1 MNSLE
6 NIMRYSISKAEAA
19 VPLGPAVKRHLPIAA
34 GMAVLALSSVQAN
47 GAPAPLNNLNPNQ
60 RSVDAAIGSCS
71 SYYSDLESDSPAVCQ
86 ASFSDIQSLT
96 PDQVLGLGNSITR
109 LDGGRNPVPYD
120 YYSNNQT
127 SRLGGGSGDAD
138 FPPLNFWTKV
148 DSGFGAHDNTAL
160 NVAGFKYDNH
170 NFMAGVDYR
179 ISDSWVSGAVF
190 NYRHSNA
197 AFNAGRGETLG
208 DSYTG
213 MLYTSY
219 FVTEAFHLDAT
230 ASYGGHEFE
239 TTRNI
244 TLGGV
249 SSAAKAKPNADQYS
263 FSWGGGYDW
272 HHKALSIAPYAR
284 GEYTALNIDGY
295 AESGSVAAVR
305 FGKQNIESLISTV
318 GVQTAYTFSFPWGV
332 LIPQLRGEWHHQFL
346 DGRRSVT
353 GSFIADGSGSTFSMV
368 NDAPTR
374 DYYTFG
380 AEVSTVLPG
389 GVSAFLAYETLQS
402 YRHVESNRLMLGG
415 RLEF

>member
-1 MNSLE
+1 
-6 NIMRYSISKAEAA
+6 MRDSISKAAAA
-19 VPLGPAVKRHLPIAA
+19 VPRGPAVKRHLPIVA
-34 GMAVLALSSVQAN
+34 GMAVLSLSTVQAN

-60 RSVDAAIGSCS
+60 RSVDSAIGSCS
-71 SYYSDLESDSPAVCQ
+71 AYYSDLEIDAPAVCQ
-86 ASFSDIQSLT
+86 AGFSDIQSLT

-148 DSGFGAHDNTAL
+148 DSGFGAHDNTVL
-160 NVAGFKYDNH
+160 NTGGFKYDNH

-179 ISDSWVSGAVF
+179 INDSWVSGAVF

-219 FVTEAFHLDAT
+219 FVTEALHLDAT

-249 SSAAKAKPNADQYS
+249 SSVAKAKPNADQYS

-272 HHKALSIAPYAR
+272 HHQALSIAPYAR

-318 GVQTAYTFSFPWGV
+318 GVQTA
-332 LIPQLRGEWHHQFL
+332 
-346 DGRRSVT
+346 
-353 GSFIADGSGSTFSMV
+353 
-368 NDAPTR
+368 
-374 DYYTFG
+374 
-380 AEVSTVLPG
+380 
-389 GVSAFLAYETLQS
+389 
-402 YRHVESNRLMLGG
+402 
-415 RLEF
+415 

>member
-1 MNSLE
+1 MYYPNLKPVRSVDAETSVRPPVHLQLCRAISLAV
-6 NIMRYSISKAEAA
+6 MTLSSASTSA
-19 VPLGPAVKRHLPIAA
+19 VP
-34 GMAVLALSSVQAN
+34 SFSQ
-47 GAPAPLNNLNPNQ
+47 NLNPNQ
-60 RSVDAAIGSCS
+60 QSVDTALSNCS
-71 SYYSDLESDSPAVCQ
+71 SFYSDSNEPTPTVCQ
-86 ASFSDIQSLT
+86 AGFSDIQSLT
-96 PDQVLGLGNSITR
+96 PDQVLGMGNSITR

-160 NVAGFKYDNH
+160 NNGGFKYDNH

-219 FVTEAFHLDAT
+219 FVTEALHLDAT

-244 TLGGV
+244 TLNGV
-249 SSAAKAKPNADQYS
+249 SSVAKAKPNADQYS

-272 HHKALSIAPYAR
+272 HHQALSVSPYAR

-346 DGRRSVT
+346 DGRRNVS
-353 GSFIADGSGSTFSMV
+353 GSFIADGSGSTFSLV

>member
-1 MNSLE
+1 
-6 NIMRYSISKAEAA
+6 MRDSISKADAA
-19 VPLGPAVKRHLPIAA
+19 VLRWPAVTRHLPIVA
-34 GMAVLALSSVQAN
+34 GMAVLSLSVVQAN

-71 SYYSDLESDSPAVCQ
+71 AYYSDLEIDAPAVCQ

-96 PDQVLGLGNSITR
+96 PDQVLGMGNSITR

-148 DSGFGAHDNTAL
+148 DSGFGAHDNTVL
-160 NVAGFKYDNH
+160 NTGGFKYDNH

-249 SSAAKAKPNADQYS
+249 PSVAKAKPNADQYS

-272 HHKALSIAPYAR
+272 HHQAFSVAPYAR

-353 GSFIADGSGSTFSMV
+353 GSFIADGTGSTFSLV
-368 NDAPTR
+368 NDAPSR